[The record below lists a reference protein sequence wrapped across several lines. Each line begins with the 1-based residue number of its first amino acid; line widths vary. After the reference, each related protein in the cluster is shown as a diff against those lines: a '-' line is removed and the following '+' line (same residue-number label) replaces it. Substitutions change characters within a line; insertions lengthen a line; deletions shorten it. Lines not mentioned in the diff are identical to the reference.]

1 MVRGTVATNQRGR
14 AGVPRDERGVSAV
27 VAIAL
32 LLGVTV
38 IVALIAAPFV
48 FGVVGDFGSDAPDA
62 DFAFL
67 YEEGAELGLSQPTD
81 DFGTPIEQGDG
92 LVTIQLERGDTMDPA
107 NLHINGSASGGN
119 LLADTDD
126 AVFAPGDRLR
136 DGDTIRLT
144 VERGETVRLVWTADD
159 GDESAIIG
167 AFTINVP
174 DSLSPP
180 WVPDPDVGCEYIEDQ
195 LSGSDNDVE
204 VLGVVVECDLDQ
216 YYPRITD
223 LTIESASGDFG
234 AVVGDVNATG
244 DIDIID
250 GGTFQG
256 NVESGTDGDDG
267 DIDITDGS
275 RLSSDIVARGDVD
288 IDQESSVDGDIA
300 ANGAVSLQQNVD
312 VSGDIISESGS
323 DSDTDIA
330 VSNSAVSGDIRAK
343 GGDGDVDISD
353 GSVGGNIEANGTLDA
368 DTSSL
373 GGDVTS
379 SGDLDIDDV
388 TVDGSLTTTGDG
400 DIDVSDSVV
409 EGGVDPAGNITCA
422 NSKIDGQSCDEY
434 VSPALTVEILNTN
447 SPVQQGEMLEV
458 DATFEN
464 TGFAGEAET
473 VLEIDGEQKDT
484 LVFDIGRN
492 ETTTKSFLWDTSGED
507 HGARTATVTSEADEA
522 SEMVTVSEAGTPPF
536 DLTVDSYDAEVSA
549 GEDLNV
555 TVTIENVGGT
565 QGTETVK
572 LSDFG
577 GTVVDSEPVT
587 LAASEAEQLTLTWGT
602 DAGDAGE
609 GQVTVETGDDTAA
622 RTAEVLEV
630 VYEIED
636 VLLVSDGN
644 EISVEPTVD
653 VNDPDAEI
661 KLESIQTNGGGP
673 GGGPTDCDPV
683 CDTRWVPAETNNYN
697 IAGGNQA
704 DMVRVTLFDGDGNK
718 RDVVE
723 ESWNG

>member
-14 AGVPRDERGVSAV
+14 TGVPRDGRGVSAV

-38 IVALIAAPFV
+38 MVALIAAPFV

-92 LVTIQLERGDTMDPA
+92 LVTIQLERGDTIDPA
-107 NLHINGSASGGN
+107 NVHINGSASGGN

-126 AVFAPGDRLR
+126 TVFAPGDRLR
-136 DGDTIRLT
+136 DGDTIRLA
-144 VERGETVRLVWTADD
+144 VDRGETVRLVWTADD

-174 DSLSPP
+174 DSLTPP

-223 LTIESASGDFG
+223 LTIASETGDFG
-234 AVVGDVNATG
+234 AVVGEVNVTG
-244 DIDIID
+244 DIDITD

-267 DIDITDGS
+267 DIDISDSS
-275 RLSSDIVARGDVD
+275 RVSSDIVAKGDGDVD
-288 IDQESSVDGDIA
+288 IDQGSSVDGDIA
-300 ANGAVSLQQNVD
+300 ANGAVSLQQSVD
-312 VSGDIISESGS
+312 VSGDVISETGS

-343 GGDGDVDISD
+343 GGDGDVEVSD
-353 GSVGGNIEANGTLDA
+353 GTVSGDIEANGTVDA
-368 DTSSL
+368 DASSL
-373 GGDVTS
+373 GGDLTS
-379 SGDLDIDDV
+379 SGDLDIDNV

-400 DIDVSDSVV
+400 DIDVSASVV
-409 EGGVDPAGNITCA
+409 EGGVDPAGSFTCA

-507 HGARTATVTSEADEA
+507 HGARTATVASEADEA
-522 SEMVTVSEAGTPPF
+522 SEMVTVSEAGTPTF

-572 LSDFG
+572 LNDFD
-577 GTVVDSEPVT
+577 GTVVDSESVT
-587 LAASEAEQLTLTWGT
+587 LADGDAEQLTLTWET
-602 DAGDAGE
+602 DASDVGE
-609 GQVTVETGDDTAA
+609 DQITVETGDDTEA
-622 RTAEVLEV
+622 RTVEVLEV
-630 VYEIED
+630 SYEIED
-636 VLLVSDGN
+636 VLLVKDGN

-653 VNDPDAEI
+653 TNDPDAELKI
-661 KLESIQTNGGGP
+661 ESIDTGGG
-673 GGGPTDCDPV
+673 GSGPANCDPV
-683 CDTRWVPAETNNYN
+683 CETRWVPAETNNYN
-697 IAGGNQA
+697 IAGANQA
-704 DMVRVTLFDGDGNK
+704 DTVEVTLFDGDGNE